1 MGHYEYP
8 CIVLRGKWL
17 EKYGFIEGRK
27 CLVCEEDGCLKIKPI
42 EMIDID

>member
-17 EKYGFIEGRK
+17 EKYGFIEGKK

-42 EMIDID
+42 EID